1 MKIVPGQNQATPVE
15 PPSPSANPAKTER
28 TAQQSLAVATD
39 GKDTGA
45 GNNTAVPT
53 LERPTDVTYKQ
64 DSNGR
69 VYYSVS
75 DAKSGQEILEVPP
88 KALRDVSQGI
98 EDYLKQEES
107 KASAHVKVKA

>member
-1 MKIVPGQNQATPVE
+1 MITPTGQIPGAPVE
-15 PPSPSANPAKTER
+15 PPSTPPNQVRTER
-28 TAQQSLAVATD
+28 VSTQSSTTATTEKSQ
-39 GKDTGA
+39 
-45 GNNTAVPT
+45 TAESTSAAPT

-75 DAKSGQEILEVPP
+75 DAKSGQEIIEVPP